1 MLEIGGKNSGA
12 DGCFDVGKGPESA
25 LVNFVGGRSEAGG
38 VRVDK
43 NGEGIDLLALDGA
56 LEDVGE
62 ERCGCFDFDA
72 KLFARFA
79 AESGFDSLAVI
90 DMSPHGGVPLAGL
103 DVFEH
108 RAALQIEGATVERED
123 MEVDY
128 RVKNH

>member
-1 MLEIGGKNSGA
+1 MLEIGGEDSGA
-12 DGCFDVGKGPESA
+12 DACLDVGKGPESA

-79 AESGFDSLAVI
+79 TKGYFDGLSVI
-90 DMSPHGGVPLAGL
+90 DVSPHGGVPLAGL

-108 RAALQIEGATVERED
+108 RAAL
-123 MEVDY
+123 
-128 RVKNH
+128 